1 MQLKFYARGDL
12 LVTLPGFAPIGGQPL
27 LRVGRD
33 FVRGVYVQDDP
44 TKSTP
49 ASYPATKEPFTVD
62 SDSAPGR
69 RLKKLIARDESLWA
83 ADKETAAEC
92 GVPFVELE
100 FKDGSWVP
108 KTAVSDK
115 KPTNKGSE

>member
-1 MQLKFYARGDL
+1 MQLKFFARGDL
-12 LVTLPGFAPIGGQPL
+12 LVTLPGFAPVVGQPL

-33 FVRGVYVQDDP
+33 WSSREAVP
-44 TKSTP
+44 
-49 ASYPATKEPFTVD
+49 PATKEPFSCD
-62 SDSAPGR
+62 SESAPGR

-92 GVPFVELE
+92 GVPFVDLE

-108 KTAVSDK
+108 KPAVSDK

>member
-12 LVTLPGFAPIGGQPL
+12 LVTLPGFPPIGGQQL
-27 LRVGRD
+27 FRVGRE
-33 FVRGVYVQDDP
+33 FVRGDAD
-44 TKSTP
+44 KGIP
-49 ASYPATKEPFTVD
+49 ASHPATKEPFLVD

-83 ADKETAAEC
+83 ADPATAAEC

-100 FKDGSWVP
+100 FKDGSWNP
-108 KTAVSDK
+108 KAAVSDK
-115 KPTNKGSE
+115 KPSNKGSE